1 MFLSDT
7 KSTPTYKGCKV
18 IKFRSGSIVVELQL
32 TQADVST
39 RLNETGLQL
48 ILQKAV
54 DDGTVKNISGL
65 IISSKSVRVTR
76 KF

>member
-1 MFLSDT
+1 M
-7 KSTPTYKGCKV
+7 
-18 IKFRSGSIVVELQL
+18 IKFRSGSIVVEFQL